1 MKSTGFPFLFSVI
14 IKTGTPFKV
23 CVTCFSI
30 FSISSYD
37 KNKCVALTEFSHT
50 SNKSC
55 INSEFRSA
63 ISIIFTLAY
72 SLNPDLFIKLLN
84 QIFINSISFPCSFII
99 LTKSSVFSH
108 IINCF
113 MFCNLIFNIFLSSIY
128 KFLVYSLLYLSFNP
142 IFLYHHII
150 ISFFKTPLFLIII
163 FAEAILSLWQ
173 YIKIFPV
180 PIFTHSSKSKET
192 ILFHNPCYIRYLD
205 MPI

>member
-113 MFCNLIFNIFLSSIY
+113 MFCNLIFNIFFGQVFINFLFIHCFISLSIQCFCTTTS
-128 KFLVYSLLYLSFNP
+128 
-142 IFLYHHII
+142 
-150 ISFFKTPLFLIII
+150 
-163 FAEAILSLWQ
+163 
-173 YIKIFPV
+173 
-180 PIFTHSSKSKET
+180 
-192 ILFHNPCYIRYLD
+192 LFHFSKHRCF
-205 MPI
+205 